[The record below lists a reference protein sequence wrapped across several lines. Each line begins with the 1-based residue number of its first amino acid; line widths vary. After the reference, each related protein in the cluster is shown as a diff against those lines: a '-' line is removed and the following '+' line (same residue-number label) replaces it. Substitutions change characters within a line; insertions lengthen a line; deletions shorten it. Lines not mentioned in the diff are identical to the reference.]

1 MLRGFLGFAPTVDG
15 CVIDPKLPKDFP
27 SLTIDRIRV
36 KGLVLAVTASADAI
50 VVRKISGDS
59 NGLFTIAAPG
69 FKSVPPIDWA
79 RTSEVRLTR

>member
-1 MLRGFLGFAPTVDG
+1 MDG

-36 KGLVLAVTASADAI
+36 KGLVLAVSASAEEI
-50 VVRKISGDS
+50 VVRKISGETS
-59 NGLFTIAAPG
+59 GLFTLAAPG

-79 RTSEVRLTR
+79 RTTEVRLTR

>member
-50 VVRKISGDS
+50 VVRKISGES